1 MPEDFIYTQ
10 KNNKKQLLMLIA
22 VIIFTVTVS
31 VFVVRGCYSFKN
43 KMEENL
49 RDGWNEGKRQLQ
61 GPNKFNQRN
70 PFSSHFQN

>member
-22 VIIFTVTVS
+22 VIIVTVNVT

-43 KMEENL
+43 KMEDNL

-70 PFSSHFQN
+70 PFSHHFQN